1 MLDLLDK
8 AARDV
13 GSGEADEDVVMEY
26 HICEELGLE
35 LVDGQPNSSTLT
47 LPKDDAPALRRAI
60 QALRSRDPLEPVSV
74 TAEDDSAGLEGS
86 SSLDLPLVSPDDSR
100 GPSS

>member
-1 MLDLLDK
+1 MLDLRDK
-8 AARDV
+8 AARDI
-13 GSGEADEDVVMEY
+13 GSGEAEEDVVMEY

-74 TAEDDSAGLEGS
+74 TVGDTSAGRVASTE
-86 SSLDLPLVSPDDSR
+86 LDLPRASPDDSR